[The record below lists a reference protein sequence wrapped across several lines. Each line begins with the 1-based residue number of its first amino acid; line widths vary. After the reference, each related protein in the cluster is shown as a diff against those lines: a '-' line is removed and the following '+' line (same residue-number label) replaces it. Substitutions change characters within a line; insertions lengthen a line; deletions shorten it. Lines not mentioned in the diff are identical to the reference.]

1 MKSLMRSCLA
11 IAALSTTMFF
21 AQAQDAAP
29 LRVDNA
35 DFEAGQVGARPDQWT
50 WWHRENIGSATLV
63 EEARN
68 GRLALRI
75 VAAGKDDWAFSGGP
89 RNDVTPGTDYA
100 IKVWYK
106 GEKTGSVSVQA
117 VGHKDGK
124 FVTWS
129 VGETRSPKPSVDWAE
144 ATGYFTVPES
154 INQIV
159 IRVVGRGDTDVIIDD
174 IRVVP
179 EQAPVIPPSP
189 KIEGFAKARVGE
201 QFARCAVGQMVDGA
215 MYLSWRLLADDAP
228 DCAFDVFR
236 IVDGKSSKL
245 NTTPIRQTC
254 DWLDDAPVAGASYA
268 VAVSGS
274 AAAPAPVEILPID
287 EGSALNCKIFKL
299 SDPEASAFKVGIGDL
314 NGDGVYDYVV
324 MHPGSVV
331 DPWHVY
337 WKKSTK
343 TFKLDAFLSDGT
355 LLWTFDRGW
364 SIEQGIWYSPF
375 IVGDLTGDGRA
386 EVALKAAGEGD
397 QRDEEGKVT
406 TGEEWLLILDG
417 MTGKEIARA
426 PWPSRDDF
434 DSYNY
439 ASRNQ
444 IVIAYLDGKTP
455 CVVPLRGTY
464 TRMTAEAWQLKDGKL
479 EALWRYDNHDRPR
492 TYRGQGAHTAHAVDI
507 DDDGRDEIILG
518 SVVLDDNGD
527 PLWTTGKGHP
537 DAMYYGEIIPQRPG
551 MEIAYIIETGQRVDG
566 GINVV
571 DARTG
576 EFVWKLQQPTK
587 HVHGGGVCADLDPIH
602 PGVEVGGTDADGHK
616 LTENRWLFSADG
628 QTLLKKGT
636 EMPYGFG
643 VSVAYWDGDLQK
655 ELVRAKILK
664 HDGGEV
670 GSRVAGRF
678 VLAADVLGDWREEIL
693 TSQNG
698 EFRIYSTDIPAMD
711 RRVCLM
717 QDISYRM
724 RVGSNAMGYT
734 SGVLLSK
741 LPSAHSPNLN
751 LTVQREVNLCNLRV
765 VVTAPMQEGLAGT
778 LHLDPIAGVNLP
790 TTPIPVKLAAA
801 GCMVENI
808 PLQVEGGVRAKLT
821 ARLVLADGRVL
832 RGQSFLNVNDSNVL
846 KDAFFAEAEAFVAQS
861 GGEVQ
866 IRDDKRGVQGKAFS
880 HWDAQGHALTWA
892 IKVPEAGRYQL
903 VVRYSSSAGA
913 QRSIRVND
921 QDLGSFHFFG
931 TGGFGDLES
940 DWDHFYCVRNGQ
952 PVILDLPAGEQRIQ
966 MVNEDGKG
974 NNLDYVALIKK

>member
-63 EEARN
+63 EDARN

-179 EQAPVIPPSP
+179 EKAPVIPPSP

-236 IVDGKSSKL
+236 VVDGKSSKL

-343 TFKLDAFLSDGT
+343 TFKLDAFLSDG
-355 LLWTFDRGW
+355 
-364 SIEQGIWYSPF
+364 
-375 IVGDLTGDGRA
+375 
-386 EVALKAAGEGD
+386 
-397 QRDEEGKVT
+397 
-406 TGEEWLLILDG
+406 
-417 MTGKEIARA
+417 
-426 PWPSRDDF
+426 
-434 DSYNY
+434 
-439 ASRNQ
+439 
-444 IVIAYLDGKTP
+444 
-455 CVVPLRGTY
+455 
-464 TRMTAEAWQLKDGKL
+464 
-479 EALWRYDNHDRPR
+479 
-492 TYRGQGAHTAHAVDI
+492 
-507 DDDGRDEIILG
+507 
-518 SVVLDDNGD
+518 
-527 PLWTTGKGHP
+527 
-537 DAMYYGEIIPQRPG
+537 
-551 MEIAYIIETGQRVDG
+551 
-566 GINVV
+566 
-571 DARTG
+571 
-576 EFVWKLQQPTK
+576 
-587 HVHGGGVCADLDPIH
+587 
-602 PGVEVGGTDADGHK
+602 
-616 LTENRWLFSADG
+616 
-628 QTLLKKGT
+628 
-636 EMPYGFG
+636 
-643 VSVAYWDGDLQK
+643 
-655 ELVRAKILK
+655 
-664 HDGGEV
+664 
-670 GSRVAGRF
+670 
-678 VLAADVLGDWREEIL
+678 
-693 TSQNG
+693 
-698 EFRIYSTDIPAMD
+698 
-711 RRVCLM
+711 
-717 QDISYRM
+717 
-724 RVGSNAMGYT
+724 
-734 SGVLLSK
+734 
-741 LPSAHSPNLN
+741 
-751 LTVQREVNLCNLRV
+751 
-765 VVTAPMQEGLAGT
+765 
-778 LHLDPIAGVNLP
+778 
-790 TTPIPVKLAAA
+790 
-801 GCMVENI
+801 
-808 PLQVEGGVRAKLT
+808 
-821 ARLVLADGRVL
+821 
-832 RGQSFLNVNDSNVL
+832 
-846 KDAFFAEAEAFVAQS
+846 
-861 GGEVQ
+861 
-866 IRDDKRGVQGKAFS
+866 
-880 HWDAQGHALTWA
+880 
-892 IKVPEAGRYQL
+892 
-903 VVRYSSSAGA
+903 
-913 QRSIRVND
+913 
-921 QDLGSFHFFG
+921 
-931 TGGFGDLES
+931 
-940 DWDHFYCVRNGQ
+940 
-952 PVILDLPAGEQRIQ
+952 
-966 MVNEDGKG
+966 
-974 NNLDYVALIKK
+974 